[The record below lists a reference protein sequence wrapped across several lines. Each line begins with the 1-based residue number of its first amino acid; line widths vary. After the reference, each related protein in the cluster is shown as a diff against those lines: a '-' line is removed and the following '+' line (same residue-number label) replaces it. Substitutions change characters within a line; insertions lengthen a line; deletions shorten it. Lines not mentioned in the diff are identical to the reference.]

1 MSRVIITYL
10 RRSPLPDRRFLT
22 LNARQLIDRDDG
34 TRHSP
39 SPPHQPMATVTPHPP
54 PSAPKEVDYYL
65 NPTELFR
72 WVNYRR
78 WDGARARVLSHPE
91 ECSTWIVSRHNT
103 DGRILW
109 RHLPLHLICMQKEA
123 ACGVA
128 EMDDATAAVSRE
140 QIAQLMDVLLASY
153 PEGASSPD
161 DQGMLP
167 LHLLMSKCDG
177 EPNENVINLLLSSFP
192 NAVDVKDNF
201 GRTPADI
208 LKEAADGDEHSPDI
222 SDRCRAAYRA
232 LGRARHVSERIAAT
246 IRDESANIVASVQH
260 EASNER
266 GASQKIITRLEEEM
280 NRTQKDMQDK
290 DAVERGLR
298 DEVRRLKNEL
308 GIANNRLDGTRKDL
322 EVTRKE
328 RDGLLSTN
336 DSIRAQLEGQ
346 EDAIEAV
353 RCEAETARES
363 DIELIS
369 NLKSE
374 VSTSKAMTEALESQL
389 RSRFTNEE
397 YLTASVSDLE
407 EQLQELKVRNEHTAK
422 KYQHELESIAEDNK
436 RFKWNNE
443 ELTKKNGQLQ
453 AKLKELNKQMSSI
466 ISSYSTLNSE
476 HDRLLEVAQTYE
488 CNLLD
493 TVRTERANLV
503 DSFQKQRSILEKSLS
518 EQQRIVQESLE
529 NQDRLVATARQDR
542 QRGKNAVEN
551 LRSEFSQLRA
561 AAAERERVMHA
572 QELAASR
579 KMERKLKQQQTDRGG
594 SPRQTVAARNDSPS
608 IASSNLSSRDQASYS
623 PPHPRPNLATATSSS
638 STSEGHHPSKDGH
651 LVRLL
656 DERAAVHGTEARRSD
671 HQGLSGT
678 FTSDSS
684 TQPQYY
690 KNHLHHQQQQRHGG
704 HHHPQ
709 HQSKSP
715 HGRPIHPSPVRRD
728 GRTPSRA
735 HGSDYP
741 SFDQYSY
748 DGYTDGESYSEAGQQ
763 HVVGDGAR
771 IRPSQDPPPTPPQ
784 HGWRNEY
791 GRGLQYANESSSSYG
806 NNE

>member
-1 MSRVIITYL
+1 
-10 RRSPLPDRRFLT
+10 
-22 LNARQLIDRDDG
+22 
-34 TRHSP
+34 
-39 SPPHQPMATVTPHPP
+39 MATVSPRPP

-140 QIAQLMDVLLASY
+140 QIIQLMDVLLASY

-177 EPNENVINLLLSSFP
+177 EPNENVINLLLSCFP

-208 LKEAADGDEHSPDI
+208 LKEAADGDEHSQGI

-280 NRTQKDMQDK
+280 NRTQQDMEDK

-298 DEVRRLKNEL
+298 DEIRRLKNEL
-308 GIANNRLDGTRKDL
+308 GIANSRLDGIRKDL

-328 RDGLLSTN
+328 RDSLLSTN
-336 DSIRAQLEGQ
+336 DSIRKQLDGQ
-346 EDAIEAV
+346 EEAIEAV
-353 RCEAETARES
+353 RCEAEKARES

-407 EQLQELKVRNEHTAK
+407 EQLQELKVRNEHTTK
-422 KYQHELESIAEDNK
+422 KYQHELESTVEDNK

-453 AKLKELNKQMSSI
+453 TKLKELNKQMSSI

-493 TVRTERANLV
+493 TIRTERANLV
-503 DSFQKQRSILEKSLS
+503 DSFQKQRAILEKSLS
-518 EQQRIVQESLE
+518 EQQHIVQESLE

-542 QRGKNAVEN
+542 QRGKNTIEN

-561 AAAERERVMHA
+561 AAAERERVLHA

-579 KMERKLKQQQTDRGG
+579 KMERKLKQQQLTDRGG

-608 IASSNLSSRDQASYS
+608 IASSNPSSRDQSSYS
-623 PPHPRPNLATATSSS
+623 PPHPRPNLATTTSSS

-671 HQGLSGT
+671 QQGLSGT
-678 FTSDSS
+678 LTSDSS

-690 KNHLHHQQQQRHGG
+690 SNHLQHQHQQRHGG
-704 HHHPQ
+704 HHQPQHNQ

-715 HGRPIHPSPVRRD
+715 HGRPLYPSPVRRD
-728 GRTPSRA
+728 GRTPSR
-735 HGSDYP
+735 SEYP

-748 DGYTDGESYSEAGQQ
+748 DGYTDGESYSEAEQQ
-763 HVVGDGAR
+763 HGVGGGAR

-791 GRGLQYANESSSSYG
+791 GRGLQFANESSSSYG

>member
-1 MSRVIITYL
+1 
-10 RRSPLPDRRFLT
+10 
-22 LNARQLIDRDDG
+22 
-34 TRHSP
+34 
-39 SPPHQPMATVTPHPP
+39 MATVTPHPP